1 MSMWFRC
8 LLWFLPF
15 LLGGVEIRY
24 FPTYENCSVRVA
36 RAEQVKKI
44 SLQYRAAGERVWLA
58 APMVVRLHD
67 PERVYEWERPVK
79 LNMPYQNGE
88 WRGNITGLREN
99 TRYETRW
106 QIDGTVYSGSFRTA
120 DSQDCLKHFFVSVG
134 SFDKKLSLVFF
145 VHSVFELLKL

>member
-79 LNMPYQNGE
+79 IEHAVSE
-88 WRGNITGLREN
+88 WRVAWKYYR
-99 TRYETRW
+99 
-106 QIDGTVYSGSFRTA
+106 SS
-120 DSQDCLKHFFVSVG
+120 
-134 SFDKKLSLVFF
+134 
-145 VHSVFELLKL
+145 